1 MIALLNGAA
10 FANKPIR
17 GEQEGLIG
25 RARRLI
31 DKVEDLAE
39 GDE

>member
-10 FANKPIR
+10 FANKR
-17 GEQEGLIG
+17 LREHEDLIE

-31 DKVEDLAE
+31 DKVEDMAE
-39 GDE
+39 RRE

>member
-10 FANKPIR
+10 FANKRIR
-17 GEQEGLIG
+17 EHEDLVE

-31 DKVEDLAE
+31 DEVEDLAE
-39 GDE
+39 RGE